1 MKREGKR
8 NKGRE
13 GGIKEKES
21 GRKIIRSVDDYMK
34 CRDFCMLMMM

>member
-13 GGIKEKES
+13 GGTKEKES
-21 GRKIIRSVDDYMK
+21 GRKTIRSVDDYMK
-34 CRDFCMLMMM
+34 CRDFCMPMMM